1 MTTAT
6 NAIPPT
12 EQLIAI
18 IADIGLLT
26 VLEVGAMSYEIILY
40 IHVI

>member
-1 MTTAT
+1 MITTT

-18 IADIGLLT
+18 TADTGLLT
-26 VLEVGAMSYEIILY
+26 VLEVGAMSYEI
-40 IHVI
+40 